1 MFYDFKKLNDN
12 QFEVMYV
19 KSQYNNAKIK
29 VLCSNIRCRNAD
41 IPFYVCDSQIK
52 SDIRSGVIKICQVL
66 DGMYD
71 IKTLE
76 YKKYEMIY
84 EEVKMELNKRKF

>member
-1 MFYDFKKLNDN
+1 NDN
-12 QFEVMYV
+12 QFEVIY
-19 KSQYNNAKIK
+19 KYDNTKILI
-29 VLCSNIRCRNAD
+29 LCSNIRCRNAD
-41 IPFYVCDSQIK
+41 IPFYVCNSQIK

-71 IKTLE
+71 IKILE

-84 EEVKMELNKRKF
+84 ENVKREVSNRKF

>member
-12 QFEVMYV
+12 QFEVMY
-19 KSQYNNAKIK
+19 QYNNAKIPI
-29 VLCSNIRCRNAD
+29 LCSNIRCRNAD
-41 IPFYVCDSQIK
+41 IPFYVRNGQIK
-52 SDIRSGVIKICQVL
+52 SDIKSGIIKICQVL

-71 IKTLE
+71 IKILE

-84 EEVKMELNKRKF
+84 DDVKEEVSNRKF

>member
-1 MFYDFKKLNDN
+1 MFYDFKRIDENK
-12 QFEVMYV
+12 FEVMY
-19 KSQYNNAKIK
+19 QYNNSKIK

-41 IPFYVCDSQIK
+41 IPFYVCNSQIK

-71 IKTLE
+71 IKILD
-76 YKKYEMIY
+76 YKKYKMVYEAVK
-84 EEVKMELNKRKF
+84 EEVRKRKF

>member
-1 MFYDFKKLNDN
+1 MFYDFKRLNDN
-12 QFEVMYV
+12 QFEVTYTNL
-19 KSQYNNAKIK
+19 KYKNITI
-29 VLCSNIRCRNAD
+29 LCSNIRCRNAD
-41 IPFYVCDSQIK
+41 MPFYVCNSQIK

-71 IKTLE
+71 LKILE

-84 EEVKMELNKRKF
+84 EDVKKEIGKRKF